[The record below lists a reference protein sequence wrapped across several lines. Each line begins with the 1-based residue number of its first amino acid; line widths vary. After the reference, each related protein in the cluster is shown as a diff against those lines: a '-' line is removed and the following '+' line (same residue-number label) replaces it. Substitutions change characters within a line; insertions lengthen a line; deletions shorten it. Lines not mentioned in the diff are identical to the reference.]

1 MKNKKRTVLF
11 SNSVNSEYEEVMKK
25 YFEKYEMF

>member
-11 SNSVNSEYEEVMKK
+11 SNSVNLEYEEVMKK
-25 YFEKYEMF
+25 YFEKYEML